1 MLNKFRKGNQKG
13 FTLIELLIVVAIIGI
28 LAAIA
33 IPQFSSYRQ
42 KAYNSA
48 ALSDTRNAKTAEE
61 SLYADLQGYG
71 ATDGAATLMTAAAPA
86 AAGAVNQGPMS
97 AAIGGA
103 VPAAGSRVA
112 GTNNAGASGS
122 VPFGISNGVNLIA
135 SASVDAVLG
144 GFDSYVILARHEQGD
159 TAYGADSD
167 NTTTI
172 YRVSNQ
178 GWVGVN
184 NAISATA
191 VAITVGVDGFNPGG
205 VAAPGGGAPTATW
218 TLM

>member
-1 MLNKFRKGNQKG
+1 MLKFRKGNEKG

-61 SLYADLQGYG
+61 SLYADVQAYG
-71 ATDGAATLMTAAAPA
+71 ATDGAAVLLTVAAPA
-86 AAGAVNQGPMS
+86 NAGAVNQGPMS

-103 VPAAGSRVA
+103 VPAAGSRVS
-112 GTNNAGASGS
+112 GTNNAGADGS
-122 VPFGISNGVNLIA
+122 VPFGVSNGVNILA
-135 SASVDAVLG
+135 SASVDAVLA
-144 GFDSYVILARHEQGD
+144 GFDSYVVMARHEQGD

-167 NTTTI
+167 NTTTV
-172 YRVSNQ
+172 YRVSNP

-184 NAISATA
+184 NVISATA
-191 VAITVGVDGFNPGG
+191 VAVSVGVDGFNPGG
-205 VAAPGGGAPTATW
+205 APAPGGGSPTTTW